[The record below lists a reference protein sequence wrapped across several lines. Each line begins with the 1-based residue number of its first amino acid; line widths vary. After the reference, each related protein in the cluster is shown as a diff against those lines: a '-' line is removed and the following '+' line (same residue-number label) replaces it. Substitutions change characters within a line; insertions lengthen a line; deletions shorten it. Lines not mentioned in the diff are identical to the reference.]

1 MRQSQSL
8 LLLLLILIA
17 LAGSAQA
24 QEYLPEAEFVGST
37 EFRAA
42 SYIQPLWKHLSL
54 EAHYYGVSRADLG
67 IAGPSFEF
75 RIKGHLKIA
84 PGIGVGFGSPFRTSP
99 VAMLRVGFEKDWLFA
114 EYNFIAS
121 LRAAQLENQLEE
133 VPPGEELIRYARLSD
148 GDHVSY
154 RWKRLQAGF
163 SWEHISVRAESEWKT
178 GFRVAVGLT
187 RRLSFVSYTLF
198 PEAEF
203 RAGLRFTPEE

>member
-1 MRQSQSL
+1 MWLS
-8 LLLLLILIA
+8 LLILA
-17 LAGSAQA
+17 ATLSWSAQA

-42 SYIQPLWKHLSL
+42 SYIQPLWKRLSL
-54 EAHYYGVSRADLG
+54 EAHYYGVSRADVG

-75 RIKGHLKIA
+75 RIKEHLKIA
-84 PGIGVGFGSPFRTSP
+84 PGIGVAWGSPLRTSP
-99 VAMLRVGFEKDWLFA
+99 VAMLRMGFEKDWLFA
-114 EYNFIAS
+114 EYNLITS
-121 LRAAQLENQLEE
+121 LRAAQRENELEE
-133 VPPGEELIRYARLSD
+133 VPTGEELIRYAHLSD

-154 RWKRLQAGF
+154 RWKRFQAGF

-187 RRLSFVSYTLF
+187 RRLSFVTYTLF